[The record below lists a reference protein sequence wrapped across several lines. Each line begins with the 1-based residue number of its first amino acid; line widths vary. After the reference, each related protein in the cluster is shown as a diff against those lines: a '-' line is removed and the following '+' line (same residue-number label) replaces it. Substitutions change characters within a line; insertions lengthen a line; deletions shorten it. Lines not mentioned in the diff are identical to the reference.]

1 MKTIQIK
8 YSIENLISRVFGLFP
23 YCTFGEN
30 ETIIHPATD
39 SSSGC
44 YGMIVPNLT
53 LPVDFYNGEEFLVI
67 HGKSYTYRYLID
79 LYNEYKNTFSDSDFI
94 KLLNTC
100 IGEKTVDAD
109 AIGLGDRE
117 KYYNVPETI
126 YLSKVQ
132 SMIDYMNNLKREYE
146 QSEMSGYVDCKTC
159 KTKNTFESYG
169 GDVFIKY
176 LKGLVGEAYDVAN
189 MCLGFVSDDN
199 LDVRFDVPIFQ
210 TNKYLGVY
218 DCYVNKWVPGER
230 YYCGDIVTYNGIT
243 YVCVLNQIVQTP
255 CDESYFLDNY
265 VENQYYNNSGTQCQY
280 VICGETF
287 YVLDGGTN
295 QYVEETVHH
304 VECIELYLECSDVL
318 YEYIECSGEYF
329 HLDEGEYVPIDVC
342 EYTTGVYDEETHTIG
357 FDYAHFIP
365 MTSYVQNEDEITGHV
380 PTQDEIEGWYSSS
393 NPYGT
398 KYKIFVDVNYMPT
411 EYIYPYIRF
420 LGNFYVWDGTA
431 YVIDDYNC
439 GIYLLTGTNASILKE
454 FRTSDMFL
462 DFGSSPVIPEFGN
475 DFLFFYKKG
484 KTTNHSILYE
494 ENGNIS
500 RFTNSTLLPGMTA
513 TDLYAYG
520 DVLYDIRVIPSD
532 RVIEFYYATG
542 VHFNAVCA
550 DMTFNE
556 LLEPIYTFEGEYLYD
571 DVDSHGIRYVER
583 YVYDDGSDLET
594 LVNDGNFDYYVSNYK
609 SDIIIKDNLTNS
621 YLEQG
626 VDIQYVINPN
636 YSVQIPGYD
645 YILTDGV
652 TTEIGDIYKW
662 NNSMY
667 ELYYDVTV
675 YNYTGKPM
683 VFHTT
688 DDDVKTVSFTY
699 GQGCNTYDYTF
710 INSEYEEYV
719 YNELDVLYNPLY
731 KKDYL
736 NGIAYVNS
744 AKEGISVGRGNAS
757 AFERHVKLGECR
769 TFEDLENFSN
779 GGFFK
784 MTEY

>member
-94 KLLNTC
+94 KLFNTC

-287 YVLDGGTN
+287 YALDGGTN

-318 YEYIECSGEYF
+318 YEYIECGGEYF
-329 HLDEGEYVPIDVC
+329 HLDEGEYAPIDVC

-411 EYIYPYIRF
+411 EYVYPYIRF

-439 GIYLLTGTNASILKE
+439 GMYLLTGTNASILKE

-532 RVIEFYYATG
+532 RVIEFYYTTG
-542 VHFNAVCA
+542 AHFNAVCA

-609 SDIIIKDNLTNS
+609 SDIIIKDNLTNN

-636 YSVQIPGYD
+636 YNVQIPGYD

-699 GQGCNTYDYTF
+699 GQGCDTYDYTF

-757 AFERHVKLGECR
+757 AFERHVKLGECH